1 MSKFY
6 IHLSATL
13 FVRVILA
20 SIFPLTLV
28 LSTAAHSEERSG
40 ACRLEQEYIDNATS
54 YEVSA
59 LPEDYSC
66 FDDIDAVDLGRVTV
80 VDTRSPNDFEKA
92 FVPGSINLP
101 GNFLFHQR
109 TLKNR
114 SLLLVNKGVLT
125 RQNAQLCARLK
136 EAGFIDVKIVRGGLH
151 AWRLSGNKLAG
162 LPEDIA
168 ALSKLTEIEFV
179 VALTGGDAKLIAGQS
194 WYDRVRRYVPDN
206 IPVLPIVGEKSFAMA
221 LAKALGGDE
230 VSRNLPV
237 IMLEGTLEEYT
248 ESQYRNL
255 YTYDASP
262 ETIEQHFE
270 SLAKVQEKR
279 RSIPDRYRCRGG
291 E

>member
-1 MSKFY
+1 MFKFY
-6 IHLSATL
+6 SCLSATPFIRL
-13 FVRVILA
+13 FLS
-20 SIFPLTLV
+20 SIFPLIFV
-28 LSTAAHSEERSG
+28 LSPNAHSEERSG
-40 ACRLEQEYIDNATS
+40 ACRLEQEYLDNAPP
-54 YEVSA
+54 YNVSE
-59 LPEDYSC
+59 LSEDYSC
-66 FDDIDAVDLGRVTV
+66 FVDVDAVDLNRVTV
-80 VDTRSPNDFEKA
+80 VDTRSANDFERA

-101 GNFLFHQR
+101 GNFLFHQS

-179 VALTGGDAKLIAGQS
+179 VALTGGDAKLIVGQS
-194 WYDRVRRYVPDN
+194 WYDRVRRYVPEN
-206 IPVLPIVGEKSFAMA
+206 IPVLPIAGDKSFAMA

-237 IMLEGTLEEYT
+237 IMLEGTLEEYA

-255 YTYDASP
+255 YRYEASP
-262 ETIEQHFE
+262 EAIERHFE